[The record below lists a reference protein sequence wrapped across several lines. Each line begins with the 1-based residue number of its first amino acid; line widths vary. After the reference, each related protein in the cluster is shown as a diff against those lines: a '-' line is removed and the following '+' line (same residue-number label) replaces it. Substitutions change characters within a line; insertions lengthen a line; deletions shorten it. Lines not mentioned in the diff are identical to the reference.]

1 MKINIWSFF
10 ASPISAQPV
19 RCGARRKFSE
29 AGRVTPKSES
39 ELAFLSI
46 EQAARLLHRKEIS
59 PVDLVD
65 VTLERIARLN
75 PSINAFLTVLADRG
89 RRQARVAERELVRR
103 FRGRRANI
111 RNPLFGIPLAL
122 KDNFY
127 TRDIPTTAGSKILAN
142 FVPKEDSDVAA
153 RLAAAGVILLGKTNM
168 HEFAYGITNENPHYG
183 PVHNP
188 WAVDRISG
196 GSSGGSS
203 AATAAGMC
211 FGSVGT
217 DTGGSIRIPA
227 SLCGIVGLKPT
238 YGLVSVSGVIPL
250 APSFDH
256 AGPLTRGVVDTCI
269 ILQAIAGKFPAG
281 AARPDFRKL
290 KRTPLRRFRLGWPK
304 EYFFERIDSQVRHS
318 INIAAK
324 TLEEIGGRIQNVS
337 LPQLADSQEPSTH
350 IALAEA
356 THYHQSQ
363 GFYPV
368 RAGDYGKDV
377 SSRLERGTQ
386 VRAVHYLQA
395 LEVKRQVER
404 DFESAFRRVDAILA
418 PAVPIAAPLI
428 AEDQVII
435 DGQKETVRSALVRL
449 NRPSN
454 LTGHPAISIPCGF
467 TRDGLPVGLQLIGPK
482 WGEATLLAIAFA
494 FEQATDWHTRNP
506 TFPAAPARQKAQA
519 RV

>member
-1 MKINIWSFF
+1 
-10 ASPISAQPV
+10 
-19 RCGARRKFSE
+19 
-29 AGRVTPKSES
+29 VTPKSES

-46 EQAARLLHRKEIS
+46 EQAARLLRRKEIS

-65 VTLERIARLN
+65 ATLERIEHLN
-75 PSINAFLTVLADRG
+75 PSINAFLTVLAG
-89 RRQARVAERELVRR
+89 RARKQARLAERELVRR
-103 FRGRRANI
+103 PRGSRASI
-111 RNPLFGIPLAL
+111 TNPLFGIPIAL

-127 TRDIPTTAGSKILAN
+127 TRGIRTTAGSKILAN
-142 FVPKEDSDVAA
+142 FVPKQDSDVAA
-153 RLAAAGVILLGKTNM
+153 RLAAAGAILLGKTNM

-183 PVHNP
+183 AVHNP
-188 WAVDRISG
+188 WAIDRISG

-203 AATAAGMC
+203 AAIAEGMC

-227 SLCGIVGLKPT
+227 ALCGIVGLKPT

-256 AGPLTRGVVDTCI
+256 AGPLARGAADACI
-269 ILQAIAGKFPAG
+269 LLQAIAGKYPDPAT
-281 AARPDFRKL
+281 RPDFRKL
-290 KRTPLRRFRLGWPK
+290 KRTRLRRFRLGWPE
-304 EYFFERIDSQVRHS
+304 EYFFERIDPQVRCA
-318 INIAAK
+318 INVAAK
-324 TLEEIGGRIQNVS
+324 VLEEIGGGIQDVS
-337 LPQLADSQEPSTH
+337 LPHVADSQEPSTH

-356 THYHQSQ
+356 TRYHQSQ
-363 GFYPV
+363 GFYPD
-368 RAGDYGKDV
+368 RAGDYGEDV
-377 SSRLERGTQ
+377 SSRLEIGTQ
-386 VRAVHYLQA
+386 VRVVHYLQA

-404 DFESAFRRVDAILA
+404 DFESVFQRVDAILA

-428 AEDQVII
+428 GEDEVII
-435 DGQKETVRSALVRL
+435 GSRKETVRSALVRL
-449 NRPSN
+449 NRPAN

-482 WGEATLLAIAFA
+482 WGEAALLAIAFA

-506 TFPAAPARQKAQA
+506 TFPAAPPRQKAQA